1 MWYIGGPGAAAS
13 APASRRAP
21 MPWIAGPA
29 ATCRRPRRGRAAA
42 LALVAGAGALAAS
55 PAAATWSI
63 LLVDTRTGE
72 VALGSATCLTGFD
85 LRANTPV
92 LITGVGGCTAQ
103 SFVDSTG
110 QNRAFI
116 RDHIALGTDPADIL
130 TLLATFD
137 SGHQT
142 RQYGFADVQ
151 GRTATF

>member
-1 MWYIGGPGAAAS
+1 MPLRHPACPPSRRSAARRSAAGLKLLAAGAAILS
-13 APASRRAP
+13 
-21 MPWIAGPA
+21 A
-29 ATCRRPRRGRAAA
+29 AT
-42 LALVAGAGALAAS
+42 

-116 RDHIALGTDPADIL
+116 RDQILLGTDPAEIL
-130 TLLATFD
+130 SKLAAFD
-137 SGHQT
+137 TGHQT

-151 GRTATF
+151 GRTATFSGTGASQ